1 MLRLED
7 SRYGV
12 PPLGPRS
19 VVGFKM
25 RRPRNEHMSAGLPP
39 IARRGWHGRKVPNS
53 EVSGLRFLTPPPTL
67 RGINLLGGGR
77 VSPALWRSAML
88 PKLELAYFASADI
101 SGYTSCLAGVELDHA
116 QDIIADFMDTV
127 VKGLRPPF
135 RLAKF
140 EGDAAF
146 VYAVTEKVDGSLLQ
160 DSIETAYFKFRRR
173 LRDVKQAST
182 CECKACVAMSDLD
195 FKFVVHHGQMVKQKM
210 GGREELAGRD
220 VILVHRLLKNT
231 VSEKVGRRAYVLYSD
246 ACTQTMGIDPVAQG
260 LVEHREAIEIIGDV
274 KLWLRDLDEVWKKEN
289 ERTHVEV
296 TRADAYMTWDFDIA
310 ASRQIVW
317 EHFTV
322 PGQRQKWWPADA
334 IVENSSN
341 KRRGIGTE
349 NHCMHGKDAIV
360 EEVLD
365 WRPFDYFTLSTLL
378 PIPGAP
384 KIMMTHA
391 MQDRLNGVTHI
402 EMRVAKPKPKD
413 EALVGQAAAKFKENI
428 TKAIGNLRLIL
439 EGQQTSVAVID
450 EPPLMPSSER
460 FLT

>member
-1 MLRLED
+1 
-7 SRYGV
+7 
-12 PPLGPRS
+12 
-19 VVGFKM
+19 
-25 RRPRNEHMSAGLPP
+25 
-39 IARRGWHGRKVPNS
+39 
-53 EVSGLRFLTPPPTL
+53 
-67 RGINLLGGGR
+67 
-77 VSPALWRSAML
+77 ML
-88 PKLELAYFASADI
+88 PKPELAFFAIADI
-101 SGYTSCLAGVELDHA
+101 SGYTSFLAGVELDHA
-116 QDIIADFMDTV
+116 QDIIADFMNTV

-146 VYAVTEKVDGSLLQ
+146 VYAVAEKVDGSVLQ
-160 DSIETAYFKFRRR
+160 DVIETAYFKFRRR

-231 VSEKVGRRAYVLYSD
+231 VSEKVGSRAYVLYSD
-246 ACTQTMGIDPVAQG
+246 ACIQTMGVDPVAQG
-260 LVEHREAIEIIGDV
+260 LVEHREAIDIIGDV

-289 ERTHVEV
+289 ERTRVEV

-310 ASRQIVW
+310 ASRQILW

-322 PGQRQKWWPADA
+322 PGLRQKWWPADA
-334 IVENSSN
+334 VIENSSN

-365 WRPFDYFTLSTLL
+365 WRPSDYLTVSTLL
-378 PIPGAP
+378 PIAGAP
-384 KIMMTHA
+384 KITLTHVFH
-391 MQDRLNGVTHI
+391 DRANGETRI

-413 EALVGQAAAKFKENI
+413 KAFVDQAAAKFKENI
-428 TKAIGNLRLIL
+428 TKGFGKLRLML
-439 EGQQTSVAVID
+439 EGQETPHSVID
-450 EPPLMPSSER
+450 EPPLIASSER
-460 FLT
+460 FLTEAVKSSAS